1 MNTSAFTHQVTS
13 PWCYQVSKTQ
23 IQLKLRTG
31 LDITKVFLTF
41 GDPHQGIIRN
51 GKWTWADQHV
61 EMTLSGEGEF
71 HRYWTSIITPP
82 NKRLKYLFVISDD
95 HDTVIYGERSIIKP
109 GEEINNFNYFFYPYL
124 QSDPVYS
131 APSWV
136 KDTVW
141 YQIFPDRFNSVPQQK
156 SWPQGSVVNA
166 THYGGNLKGIIDK
179 LPYLSQLGISGLYL
193 TPIFES
199 PSTHKYDT
207 SDYFKID
214 SEFGTLEEL
223 KELVGKAHGL
233 GIKVMLDAVFNHAGL
248 HFKPWDLAK
257 VDPKSIYRSWFY
269 FDEESYETFSF
280 AKNMPKLNS
289 IHPEVIDYFSKV
301 GQYWIQE
308 ADIDGWR
315 LDVANEISPQFWRA
329 FRSAVK
335 SVKDVYILGEVWH
348 DANPWL
354 LGDQFDAVM
363 NYFYTQI
370 IMDFFIYK
378 KLSLKTF
385 RAKIDDFRNRYPQ
398 LILKNQFN
406 LYDSHDTPRLMTLA
420 KGDQSIVKQMFA
432 LLLCSE
438 GSPCIYYGTEIG
450 LEGQQDPD
458 CRRLMQFEPDP
469 TQHPLHQF
477 LQTFI
482 SLRTQYPALANEGSW
497 EWITHDDLLMIKRD
511 KIVLIINPTTNSYQC
526 PIQGEVLYADKN
538 SPLIDAQDIKLIKIK

>member
-23 IQLKLRTG
+23 VQLKLRTG
-31 LDITKVFLTF
+31 LDITKVTLTF

-51 GKWTWADQHV
+51 GKWTWADQQV
-61 EMTLSGEGEF
+61 EMALSGEGEH

-82 NKRLKYLFVISDD
+82 NKRLKYLFAISDD
-95 HDTVIYGERSIIKP
+95 TETVIFGERSIIKP
-109 GEEINNFNYFFYPYL
+109 GEDINNFNYFFYPYL

-141 YQIFPDRFNSVPQQK
+141 YQIFPDRFNCFPHK
-156 SWPQGSVVNA
+156 TSWPQGPVINA
-166 THYGGNLKGIIDK
+166 THYGGNLKGIIEK
-179 LPYLSQLGISGLYL
+179 LPYLLNLGISGLYL
-193 TPIFES
+193 TPVFES

-214 SEFGTLEEL
+214 PEFGTLDDL
-223 KELVGKAHGL
+223 KELVRKAHEL

-257 VDPKSIYRSWFY
+257 ADPKSPYRSWFY
-269 FDEESYETFSF
+269 FDEEVYETFSF

-289 IHPEVIDYFSKV
+289 VHPEVIDYFCKV

-329 FRSAVK
+329 FRRAVK

-370 IMDFFIYK
+370 IMDFFIHK
-378 KLSLKTF
+378 TISLKTF
-385 RAKIDDFRNRYPQ
+385 RAKIDDFRNRYPH

-406 LYDSHDTPRLMTLA
+406 LYDSHDTPRLMTQA
-420 KGDQSIVKQMFA
+420 KGDVSIVKQMFA

-469 TQHPLHQF
+469 SQHPLYHF
-477 LQTFI
+477 IQTFI
-482 SLRTQYPALANEGSW
+482 TIRNKYPALANEGSW
-497 EWITHDDLLMIKRD
+497 EWIAHDDLLMIKRD
-511 KIVLIINPTTNSYQC
+511 MIVLIINPTNKHFDC
-526 PIQGEVLYADKN
+526 PIKGEVLYTDLN
-538 SPLIDAQDIKLIKIK
+538 SSYLEAHDIKLIKID